1 MSPKSNRSNFFKCTK
16 ESGIDPIKFSLSSN
30 DVKFVNLR
38 EEEKNH
44 YYLRNIGKGKKSFW
58 IDKKIYNSKFS
69 SFLQKHASSA
79 RSYRKFLIAG
89 SDANGATQMHV
100 PVTLPVD
107 HS

>member
-1 MSPKSNRSNFFKCTK
+1 MTLKLFITNCSISLSPKSNRSNLFKCTK

-58 IDKKIYNSKFS
+58 IDKKIYNNISE
-69 SFLQKHASSA
+69 
-79 RSYRKFLIAG
+79 YE
-89 SDANGATQMHV
+89 
-100 PVTLPVD
+100 
-107 HS
+107 